1 MITHNATHNEV
12 IDDIF
17 RNTHAP
23 ARKCHISAS
32 ACLPKIGVPEYEI
45 SSRKLYIN
53 CGRVHFA

>member
-1 MITHNATHNEV
+1 MLTHNATHNEV

-32 ACLPKIGVPEYEI
+32 ACLPKIGVPLGVCPCL
-45 SSRKLYIN
+45 S
-53 CGRVHFA
+53 V

>member
-23 ARKCHISAS
+23 ARQCHI
-32 ACLPKIGVPEYEI
+32 GVGAYANVFKFLHWE
-45 SSRKLYIN
+45 
-53 CGRVHFA
+53 